1 LLIKLFIGNFALI
14 DKLEIEFGAGLNV
27 LTGETGAGKS
37 IIIDAVGVLM
47 GGQALA
53 EYIRTGEDKAIVEG
67 VFAFNGSH
75 KVMEVL
81 DEFGLLPDEDEFLI
95 ISREIVRTGKNVC
108 RINGRQVNLSV
119 FKEITG
125 NLVDIYGQHHQQS
138 LLDPQK
144 HVLLL
149 DEYQGGQVITVLEEL
164 ANLFREVSDLKTKAE
179 KMAENE
185 KEQARL
191 ADMYRFQVSEIDK
204 CNPATGEDSGLEAE
218 KKILANAEKLAG
230 LSHEAYELLYEGRPN
245 SVTELLHEAVNRI
258 KEICLLDEGMRSASD
273 TLESAMYQ
281 IEETARDIKNYAD
294 RIDTDSGRLE
304 EVEARLDL
312 IRQLKRKY
320 GDSIEEILKYRE
332 QIASSLSVID
342 NFDEEQSRNKE
353 SLSRAMSRYDIIASQ
368 LTGLREKAASGLR
381 TRITSELKELNMP
394 HVTFDVK
401 ISRKSTPGVKG
412 YDDIEFLISPNKGE
426 PLKPLAKIVSGG
438 EVSRIMLAFKTI
450 LAKIDSIGTLIF
462 DEVDTGIG
470 GETIHAVAR
479 KLAFIGNDRQVIC
492 VTHSP
497 VIAGCGE
504 RHFKISKL
512 TDKSRTYTQVKAL
525 QKLERVQ
532 EIARMLAGEKATEIT
547 RKLAEEILEKP
558 D

>member
-1 LLIKLFIGNFALI
+1 MLIKLFIGNFALI

>member
-1 LLIKLFIGNFALI
+1 MLIKLFIGNFALI

-75 KVMEVL
+75 KVMEVI